1 MDALSSASLLSLLD
15 NGFRAI
21 KLDRERINDLN
32 VFPVPDGD
40 TGTNM
45 TATYNGGISTLADNQ
60 DAPLGDIIAA
70 FARGMLFGAR
80 GNSGVILSQFF
91 SGFAKALENK
101 TKITT
106 DDFILAMEGGR
117 DKAYKAVVKPVEGT
131 MLTVIRQGYEKL
143 AAHGHYDDYESLFA
157 DLIPAMATSL
167 ENTPNLLA
175 VLKEAGVIDSGGAG
189 ILAIFIG
196 FQKFFLGE
204 EIEEIAFNGPSTGIS
219 TSKEIPFDEN
229 SVLDY
234 GYCTEFILQLLKSL
248 DGPKNFD
255 LQKMIDYLSTIGDS
269 IVAVQN
275 GTIVKVHVHTKRPG
289 KAIAY
294 AQKFGEFVTF
304 KMENMS
310 IQHQEVLLK
319 ELQQDKPRKR
329 FAIIAVSPSE
339 AISGLF
345 QDMGV
350 TYCVSGG
357 QTMNPSAEDFVKAFR
372 EVNADH
378 VIVFPNNSN
387 VILTAKQAAELYDD
401 SQITV
406 ISSKSP
412 LEAYSAI
419 PMVDFE
425 GQDLKTNLETIEE
438 SIAGLTAC
446 EICPAAHDS
455 SNHGIAIEGGDYM
468 ALAEGELIASKHDI
482 IDAVDALL
490 QGIKDLEDKSII
502 TVFYGLDAKDED
514 KDRLRKLLSEK
525 YSDLELVEI
534 EAMQNVYPM
543 LIALE

>member
-1 MDALSSASLLSLLD
+1 MDTLSPASFVSMLD
-15 NGFRAI
+15 YGFRGL
-21 KLDRERINDLN
+21 KLEREKINDLN

-45 TATYNGGISTLADNQ
+45 TATYNGGIGTISGMPEENIS
-60 DAPLGDIIAA
+60 DIAEA
-70 FARGMLFGAR
+70 FGRGMLFSAR

-91 SGFAKALENK
+91 SGFAKGLEGKK
-101 TKITT
+101 TVTPA
-106 DDFILAMEGGR
+106 DFVQAMDQGR
-117 DKAYKAVVKPVEGT
+117 IKAYKAVVKPVEGT
-131 MLTVIRQGYEKL
+131 MLTVIREAAEAL
-143 AAHGHYDDYESLFA
+143 VAHGAYPDFETLFSELLPVMVKSL
-157 DLIPAMATSL
+157 D
-167 ENTPNLLA
+167 NTPNLLA

-189 ILAIFIG
+189 ILAIFNG
-196 FQKFFLGE
+196 FRSFCFGE
-204 EIEEIAFNGPSTGIS
+204 EIGDIAFQGPTSGIS
-219 TSKEIPFDEN
+219 VEKEIPFDEN

-248 DGPKNFD
+248 DGPKNFN
-255 LQKMIDYLSTIGDS
+255 LQAMIDYLSTIGDS

-319 ELQQDKPRKR
+319 ELQQSGPRKR
-329 FAIIAVSPSE
+329 FAIIATSPSE
-339 AISGLF
+339 AISALF

-357 QTMNPSAEDFVKAFR
+357 QTMNPSADDFVAAFKA
-372 EVNADH
+372 VNADH
-378 VIVFPNNSN
+378 IIVFPNNSN
-387 VILTAKQAAELYDD
+387 VILTAKQAAELYPD

-406 ISSKSP
+406 IPSKSP

-425 GQDLKTNLETIEE
+425 GQDLQTNLETIAA
-438 SIAGLTAC
+438 SIEGLTAC

-455 SNHGIAIEGGDYM
+455 SNNGIAIKGGDYM
-468 ALAEGELIASKHDI
+468 ALVEGDLVASKPDLI
-482 IDAVDALL
+482 EAVDLL
-490 QGIKDLEDKSII
+490 LHSIENMDEKSII
-502 TVFYGLDAKDED
+502 TVFYGLDAKEED
-514 KDRLRKLLSEK
+514 KERFRELLESK

-534 EAMQNVYPM
+534 EAMQTVYPY
-543 LIALE
+543 LLALE

>member
-1 MDALSSASLLSLLD
+1 MDKLSSPSFLSFLD

-21 KLDRERINDLN
+21 KLERERINDLN

-45 TATYNGGISTLADNQ
+45 AATYNGGMSSLGSDSEKGVGQLA
-60 DAPLGDIIAA
+60 AA

-91 SGFAKALENK
+91 SGLAKGLEGK
-101 TKITT
+101 RSVTP
-106 DDFILAMEGGR
+106 DEFIVAMQQGR

-131 MLTVIRQGYEKL
+131 MLTVIREATEKVTSV
-143 AAHGHYDDYESLFA
+143 GHYEDFESLF
-157 DLIPAMATSL
+157 DDIVPTMARSL
-167 ENTPNLLA
+167 DNTPNLLA

-189 ILAIFIG
+189 ILAIFVG
-196 FQKFFLGE
+196 FRKFFFGE
-204 EIEEIAFNGPSTGIS
+204 EIEEIAFNGPTVGIS
-219 TSKEIPFDEN
+219 TQSEIPFDED

-234 GYCTEFILQLLKSL
+234 GYCTEFILQLLKAK
-248 DGPKNFD
+248 DGPKNFVLQD
-255 LQKMIDYLSTIGDS
+255 LIDYLSTIGDS

-319 ELQQDKPRKR
+319 ELQQAGPRKR

-350 TYCVSGG
+350 AYCVSGG
-357 QTMNPSAEDFVKAFR
+357 QTMNPSADDFVTAFQM
-372 EVNADH
+372 VNADH
-378 VIVFPNNSN
+378 IIVFPNNSN
-387 VILTAKQAAELYDD
+387 VILTAKQAAELYTD

-406 ISSKSP
+406 INSKSP

-419 PMVDFE
+419 PMVDFD
-425 GQDLKTNLETIEE
+425 GQDLQTNLETIRE
-438 SIAGLTAC
+438 SMAGLTVC

-455 SNHGIAIEGGDYM
+455 SNNGIAIKGGDYM
-468 ALAEGELIASKHDI
+468 GLAKGKLIVSKPDV
-482 IDAVDALL
+482 IDAIDGVLSGLD
-490 QGIKDLEDKSII
+490 DLDEKSIV
-502 TVFYGLDAKDED
+502 TVFYGLDTKDED
-514 KDRLRKLLSEK
+514 KERFRDLLKAK
-525 YSDLELVEI
+525 YRDLELMEI
-534 EAMQNVYPM
+534 EAMQSVYPF
-543 LIALE
+543 LLALE

>member
-1 MDALSSASLLSLLD
+1 MECLSPASFVSLLEY
-15 NGFRAI
+15 GFRAL

-45 TATYNGGISTLADNQ
+45 TATYNGGMGS
-60 DAPLGDIIAA
+60 IASIEEDRIGVIA
-70 FARGMLFGAR
+70 ETFARGMLFGAR

-91 SGFAKALENK
+91 SGFAKGMEGKKEA
-101 TKITT
+101 TT
-106 DDFILAMEGGR
+106 EDFIFAMEQGR
-117 DKAYKAVVKPVEGT
+117 DKAYTAVVKPVEGT
-131 MLTVIRQGYEKL
+131 MLTLLREGVDFLHKNGPY
-143 AAHGHYDDYESLFA
+143 ADFESLFA
-157 DLIPAMATSL
+157 SLIPELVRSL
-167 ENTPNLLA
+167 DNTPNLLA

-189 ILAIFIG
+189 ILAIFQG
-196 FQKFFLGE
+196 FRAFVNGE
-204 EIEEIAFNGPSTGIS
+204 EVAETAFHGPSSGIS
-219 TSKEIPFDEN
+219 TENGVPFDEN

-234 GYCTEFILQLLKSL
+234 GYCTEFILQLLNSL
-248 DGPKNFD
+248 DGPKRFK
-255 LQKMIDYLSTIGDS
+255 LQELIDYLSTIGDS

-319 ELQQDKPRKR
+319 ELQQTGPRR
-329 FAIIAVSPSE
+329 RYAFVAVSPSE
-339 AISGLF
+339 AISALF

-357 QTMNPSAEDFVKAFR
+357 QTMNPSAEDFVAAFKA
-372 EVNADH
+372 VNADH
-378 VIVFPNNSN
+378 IIVFPNNGN
-387 VILTAKQAAELYDD
+387 VILTAKQAADLYKD

-419 PMVDFE
+419 PMVDFDN
-425 GQDLKTNLETIEE
+425 QDLQTNLATIEE
-438 SIAGLTAC
+438 AIAGLTSC

-455 SNHGIAIEGGDYM
+455 VNNGIAIKGGEFM
-468 ALAEGELIASKHDI
+468 GIAEGKLISSKPDVI
-482 IDAVDALL
+482 EAIDALL
-490 QGIKDLEDKSII
+490 QGLDNLDEKSII
-502 TVFYGLDAKDED
+502 TVFYGLDAKEED
-514 KDRLRKLLSEK
+514 KDRLRTLLKGK
-525 YSDLELVEI
+525 YGDLELLEI
-534 EAMQNVYPM
+534 EAMQTVYPY
-543 LIALE
+543 LFALE